1 VAPFYAPRCGNAAA
15 VVHVYYESAKLSSVF
30 AIITN
35 VVELTAVT
43 VTTTYENLPYE
54 SLQPRNAEQS
64 VYDRLRRTRRR

>member
-1 VAPFYAPRCGNAAA
+1 MWQLFYGPWCRNAAA
-15 VVHVYYESAKLSSVF
+15 AKLSSVL

-35 VVELTAVT
+35 VVEVTVAT

-54 SLQPRNAEQS
+54 SLQPRNADQR